1 MDSSKIIDISQQ
13 SSLDLVGVSLD
24 RLEQESLATIDRQS
38 QLDLVDVN
46 LGDIKEESLAT
57 IARLQADLTENLKVG
72 VVEIQAKLNKS
83 FRHFLL
89 EREQERMPFL
99 QRVMTSHIENMED
112 EGGFPPRHPV
122 HWFKSKLE
130 FSSTGVLEFDF
141 QKDAEAFVESAL
153 TYIETEIKQQLAI
166 KQTSTVAIVDRQ
178 IRELQQTLATQL
190 QPVAKA
196 RRIMS
201 TEYVNSFIQT
211 ERLDLKILDRFY
223 FVSAGARFNPKQELI
238 YSEVCIRPTNIFNR
252 SSDQGQPSQLKYAI
266 SCDRLLDVVNESIDR
281 SVEQIQLQSQAYL
294 TGELTTQIANLFQ
307 GLRS

>member
-1 MDSSKIIDISQQ
+1 MDSSRII
-13 SSLDLVGVSLD
+13 G
-24 RLEQESLATIDRQS
+24 IDRQS
-38 QLDLVDVN
+38 QLAVVDIN
-46 LGDIKEESLAT
+46 LDRIETASLAT
-57 IARLQADLTENLKVG
+57 IAELEANLTEHLNSSVS
-72 VVEIQAKLNKS
+72 EIQSQSSKY

-141 QKDAEAFVESAL
+141 QKDAEAFIESAL
-153 TYIETEIKQQLAI
+153 TYIETEIKDKLAE
-166 KQTSTVAIVDRQ
+166 KKVSTVKIIDRQ
-178 IRELQQTLATQL
+178 IKELQITLANQL
-190 QPVAKA
+190 QPIATA
-196 RRIMS
+196 RRIIS
-201 TEYVNSFIQT
+201 TEYVNSFLQT

-238 YSEVCIRPTNIFNR
+238 YSEVCTRPTNIFNR
-252 SSDQGQPSQLKYAI
+252 SSDDSKPTQLKYAV

-281 SVEQIQLQSQAYL
+281 SIGQIQLQSQAYL
-294 TGELTTQIANLFQ
+294 TGELTSQIASLFQ
-307 GLRS
+307 GLK